1 MGMFDWDPA
10 YDIGVTSM
18 NREHQ
23 VLLQLMAKLQGVCD
37 ANAPKAAVLTA
48 VDALAAYTVTH
59 FRDEEALMERIGFAD
74 RKLHGIIHKQLLDK
88 LDEHKRAFVAG
99 RETTLSPAFFAFLK
113 GWLKSHII
121 GIDTKYAVI
130 ARQLKSA

>member
-10 YDIGVTSM
+10 YDIGVASM

-23 VLLQLMAKLQGVCD
+23 VLLQLMAKLQSVCD
-37 ANAPKAAVLTA
+37 AGATKTAVVAA
-48 VDALAAYTVTH
+48 VDALAAFTVTH

-88 LDEHKRAFVAG
+88 LDEHKRAFVAS
-99 RETTLSPAFFAFLK
+99 RESVLPPAFFHFLRS
-113 GWLKSHII
+113 WLKSHII
-121 GIDTKYAVI
+121 GIDTKYATV
-130 ARQLKSA
+130 ARQQKSA

>member
-23 VLLQLMAKLQGVCD
+23 VLLQLMAKLQAVCE
-37 ANAPKAAVLTA
+37 AGAAKPTVLSA
-48 VDALAAYTVTH
+48 VDALCTFTTTH
-59 FRDEEALMERIGFAD
+59 FRDEEALMERIDFAE
-74 RKLHGIIHKQLLDK
+74 RRLHGIIHKQLLDK
-88 LDEHKRAFVAG
+88 LDEHKRAFVAS
-99 RETTLSPAFFAFLK
+99 RDTTLSPAFFAFLK

>member
-48 VDALAAYTVTH
+48 VDALAAYTATH
-59 FRDEEALMERIGFAD
+59 FRDEEALMERIGSQ
-74 RKLHGIIHKQLLDK
+74 RGPSGGLN
-88 LDEHKRAFVAG
+88 
-99 RETTLSPAFFAFLK
+99 
-113 GWLKSHII
+113 
-121 GIDTKYAVI
+121 
-130 ARQLKSA
+130 